1 MRKAVDRLTLS
12 WANMRAT
19 QIHEDFQN
27 EMSKIG
33 PRPVDQARIGKDNG
47 GTPLNV
53 EGGKVRGIN
62 KDKKYSIK
70 KM

>member
-1 MRKAVDRLTLS
+1 MTLS

-27 EMSKIG
+27 ELSKIG
-33 PRPVDQARIGKDNG
+33 PTPVDKNPIGKNNG
-47 GTPLNV
+47 AAPLNV

-70 KM
+70 KV